1 MSSSTLKFSNAR
13 ESVFLFL
20 RQWWPPAL
28 RRALHDWQQTCDE
41 QEWELAELRGRAQ
54 AVVNS
59 FDRNPTKECVNDVVG
74 LAESLRRY
82 REMVHGKKA
91 KASIPRSGRGAA

>member
-1 MSSSTLKFSNAR
+1 MPENRSTLRFNAIR
-13 ESVFLFL
+13 EFL

-28 RRALHDWQQTCDE
+28 RRALYDWQQTCGE

-82 REMVHGKKA
+82 REMVHGKA